1 MSSFSEETFD
11 ALLEIARV
19 GGCDWGDMMN
29 IGNRVLLEAAL
40 GKLDLNLA
48 ARAILSCRG
57 VGPEGKFV
65 GFPAARQSWR
75 ARAHPGYAALARRGG
90 SRVTEAKI
98 AANRANAKKG
108 GRPKKIHDQDK
119 KNNTPGSKNKE

>member
-1 MSSFSEETFD
+1 MSNFTEETFD
-11 ALLEIARV
+11 AILEIARV
-19 GGCDWGDMMN
+19 GGCDWGDMMSL
-29 IGNRVLLEAAL
+29 GNRVLLEAAL
-40 GKLDLNLA
+40 GKLDLNMA

-65 GFPAARQSWR
+65 GFTVARQSWR

-90 SRVTEAKI
+90 SRVTDAKI

-108 GRPKKIHDQDK
+108 GRHKKDPDQGK
-119 KNNTPGSKNKE
+119 KNNTQGSKNKE